1 MAQICFHQ
9 EQAPEEDKG
18 IGVVG
23 GQIHI
28 DPFKFCQAGI
38 LQGLGIGKGNALR
51 KQGLPVGT
59 AEKNGIF
66 IAADGL
72 AKAVQQIAVC
82 GRIAAFVV
90 NDHRQSCTH
99 IHNITSRFSFIIACL
114 HGYCNCRRRKGET
127 GL

>member
-1 MAQICFHQ
+1 MEAASAQICFHQ

-28 DPFKFCQAGI
+28 DPLKFCQAGI

-59 AEKNGIF
+59 AEENHARIVLY
-66 IAADGL
+66 GL
-72 AKAVQQIAVC
+72 IQAVQ
-82 GRIAAFVV
+82 
-90 NDHRQSCTH
+90 
-99 IHNITSRFSFIIACL
+99 
-114 HGYCNCRRRKGET
+114 
-127 GL
+127 